1 MLLSMKRKE
10 SYLLRLEIFNNI
22 AENIKNSGIVEKFIK
37 ELSATLERNSNKYIM
52 NSEKMTT
59 EYRDKMLLER
69 NEILQKYAENTL
81 DKGDMYYIYDKKD
94 SYLAT
99 LCRGENSHE
108 VIKISKEEL
117 PENATIGSVLR
128 LENQNYVVD
137 RETTDLVK
145 DELENCINSLLEEQK
160 RKMEKNRIEGH
171 LYEFVEN
178 DRDIVSLIDVT
189 KDNGEVFEEFDFPL
203 EFLNGINEG
212 DIFEFRDGRYQRD

>member
-81 DKGDMYYIYDKKD
+81 DKG

-99 LCRGENSHE
+99 LCKGENSHE

-128 LENQNYVVD
+128 LKNQNYVLD
-137 RETTDLVK
+137 RETTDFVK
-145 DELENCINSLLEEQK
+145 DELENCINTLLEEQK
-160 RKMEKNRIEGH
+160 RKMEENRIEGH

-189 KDNGEVFEEFDFPL
+189 KDDGEVFEEFDFPL

>member
-1 MLLSMKRKE
+1 
-10 SYLLRLEIFNNI
+10 
-22 AENIKNSGIVEKFIK
+22 
-37 ELSATLERNSNKYIM
+37 M

-81 DKGDMYYIYDKKD
+81 DKSDMYYIYDKKD

-99 LCRGENSHE
+99 LCKGENSHE

-128 LENQNYVVD
+128 LENQNYVLD
-137 RETTDLVK
+137 RETTDFVK
-145 DELENCINSLLEEQK
+145 DELENCINTLLEEQK
-160 RKMEKNRIEGH
+160 RKMEENRIEGH

>member
-1 MLLSMKRKE
+1 M
-10 SYLLRLEIFNNI
+10 
-22 AENIKNSGIVEKFIK
+22 
-37 ELSATLERNSNKYIM
+37 
-52 NSEKMTT
+52 
-59 EYRDKMLLER
+59 
-69 NEILQKYAENTL
+69 
-81 DKGDMYYIYDKKD
+81 
-94 SYLAT
+94 
-99 LCRGENSHE
+99 
-108 VIKISKEEL
+108 

-178 DRDIVSLIDVT
+178 DRDIVSLIDLT
-189 KDNGEVFEEFDFPL
+189 KDDGEVFEEFDFPL

-212 DIFEFRDGRYQRD
+212 DTFEFRDGRYQRD

>member
-1 MLLSMKRKE
+1 M
-10 SYLLRLEIFNNI
+10 RLEIFNNI

-81 DKGDMYYIYDKKD
+81 DKGYMYYIYDKKD

-145 DELENCINSLLEEQK
+145 DESLLEEQK

-178 DRDIVSLIDVT
+178 DRDIVSLIDLT
-189 KDNGEVFEEFDFPL
+189 KDDGEVFEEFDFPL

-212 DIFEFRDGRYQRD
+212 DTFEFRDGRYQRD

>member
-1 MLLSMKRKE
+1 
-10 SYLLRLEIFNNI
+10 
-22 AENIKNSGIVEKFIK
+22 
-37 ELSATLERNSNKYIM
+37 M

-81 DKGDMYYIYDKKD
+81 DKGYMYYIYDKKD

-99 LCRGENSHE
+99 LCKGENSHE

-128 LENQNYVVD
+128 LKNQNYVLD
-137 RETTDLVK
+137 RETTDFVK
-145 DELENCINSLLEEQK
+145 DELENCINTLLEEQK
-160 RKMEKNRIEGH
+160 RKMEENRIEGH

-189 KDNGEVFEEFDFPL
+189 KDDGEVFEEFDFPL

-212 DIFEFRDGRYQRD
+212 DTFEFRDGRYQRD

>member
-81 DKGDMYYIYDKKD
+81 DKGNMYYIYDKKD
-94 SYLAT
+94 LYLAT
-99 LCRGENSHE
+99 LCKGKNSHE

-128 LENQNYVVD
+128 LKNQNYVLD
-137 RETTDLVK
+137 RETTDFVK
-145 DELENCINSLLEEQK
+145 DELENCINTLLEEQE
-160 RKMEKNRIEGH
+160 RKMEENRIEGH

-189 KDNGEVFEEFDFPL
+189 KDDGEVFEEFDFPL